1 MKIWKESENLLDRPQ
16 LILAGM
22 TCLMVRWIYLM
33 NFTDVCFLKEDGVF
47 KLLLGVAQKKIAN
60 YL

>member
-1 MKIWKESENLLDRPQ
+1 
-16 LILAGM
+16 
-22 TCLMVRWIYLM
+22 M

-60 YL
+60 HL